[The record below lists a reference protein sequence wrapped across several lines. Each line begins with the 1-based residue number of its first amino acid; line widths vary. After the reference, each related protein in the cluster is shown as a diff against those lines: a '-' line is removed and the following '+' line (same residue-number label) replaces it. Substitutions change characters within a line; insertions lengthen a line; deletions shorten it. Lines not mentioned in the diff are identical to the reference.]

1 MKYQEQEIQKKLL
14 LSFFYPILRVTK
26 IKKIFNKIK
35 IKQLRSNPTF
45 FFKFQS
51 RNKKFL
57 NSFIKKKKNT
67 KLFKNFLLLDFYK
80 KTQNISNVINI
91 KIKIKQ
97 LRSNPTFFFK
107 FQSRNKKFLNS
118 FIKKKKNTKLFKN
131 FLLLDF
137 YKKTQN
143 ISNVINIKIN
153 PNNTMVNLADNSGNI
168 KYKLSAGMLNFK
180 SSKKNYK
187 LIYNLV
193 LTEFFK
199 KLKNEK
205 ITKNLLFRLSVPK
218 SLRRR
223 LVKRLKYYIKN
234 NNIFEGLRKLPFN
247 GCRPPKM
254 RRKKS

>member
-26 IKKIFNKIK
+26 IKKIFN
-35 IKQLRSNPTF
+35 
-45 FFKFQS
+45 
-51 RNKKFL
+51 
-57 NSFIKKKKNT
+57 
-67 KLFKNFLLLDFYK
+67 
-80 KTQNISNVINI
+80 

-223 LVKRLKYYIKN
+223 LIKRLKYYIKN

-254 RRKKS
+254 RRKKRKGFKITKPII